1 MANRSSMDGAIG
13 EVRRLLQRAR
23 RVLFITGAGVS
34 AESHIPTFRGAT
46 AAFADGMTEDGMP
59 FEEALS
65 IDTFRTNPR
74 LAWKYLALLELSIR
88 GRRPNAAHIAMAA
101 LPAPGRSVFVAT
113 QNIDELHQRA
123 GSRTVFEL
131 HGNLRRILCTQCD
144 YSVHLETYES
154 LAPAPHCPQC
164 QGGLRPDVVLYGETL
179 PAAALEAFQKE
190 QSQGFD
196 LVFSVGT
203 TSLFFYVVDP
213 VMRAARQGIP
223 VVEINPDSTPISE
236 LANFR
241 FAQPAGE
248 TLDEIMKGI
257 SSKGSTT
264 NG

>member
-1 MANRSSMDGAIG
+1 MANRSSMDGTAG
-13 EVRRLLQRAR
+13 EVGRLLKRAR

-65 IDTFRTNPR
+65 IDTFQANPK
-74 LAWKYLALLELSIR
+74 LAWKYLALLEMSVR
-88 GRRPNAAHIAMAA
+88 GKTPNAAHIAMAA
-101 LPAPGRSVFVAT
+101 LQAPGRSVFVAT

-123 GSRTVFEL
+123 GSRMVYEL
-131 HGNLRRILCTQCD
+131 HGNLRRILCTQCN
-144 YSVHLETYES
+144 YAVHLETYES
-154 LAPAPHCPQC
+154 LTPVPQCPQC
-164 QGGLRPDVVLYGETL
+164 QGWLRPDVVLYGETL
-179 PAAALEAFQKE
+179 PASAQEAFQKE

-248 TLDEIMKGI
+248 TLDGIMKGM
-257 SSKGSTT
+257 
-264 NG
+264 